1 MCGEVLEQVALES
14 CGFPIPGSVQ
24 GQVGWGFEQLGL
36 EGGIPAHGRGF
47 EVRSSLRSLPVQIYD
62 SMPPIRP

>member
-1 MCGEVLEQVALES
+1 MCGEVLGQVALKS

-24 GQVGWGFEQLGL
+24 GQVGWVFEQLGL

-47 EVRSSLRSLPVQIYD
+47 GVR
-62 SMPPIRP
+62 